1 MNVVII
7 IVSLMCG
14 CLFVNNTYKIAKT
27 YKENIN
33 LQTNYVQEYATIV
46 DYKGFL
52 SHSGY
57 YFYYTYYEYIAP
69 DDTKYTGTWETNIYD
84 EEEAKEQIG
93 KKVPI
98 YVDHELHLDTK
109 HPESRPTLGGAYF
122 CGVAAAICFAVTLIS
137 LIRILRWRKY
147 KKAQAELQNK

>member
-27 YKENIN
+27 YRENIN

-46 DYKGFL
+46 EYKARRSNNG
-52 SHSGY
+52 SY
-57 YFYYTYYEYIAP
+57 YYTTYYEYISP
-69 DDTKYTGTWETNIYD
+69 DNTEYIGVWDLHLYD
-84 EEEAKEQIG
+84 EEEAKAQIG

-98 YVDHELHLDTK
+98 YVDHELHLQADSPD
-109 HPESRPTLGGAYF
+109 HRPQIGGAYF